1 MASAQVDKNSYNQ
14 LVADAVAKY
23 QPLQTSTMLAIQ
35 NAENPGL
42 SVGATSWTGV
52 QGLAQITQATWNQ
65 WNPGVPYSTNPAAQ
79 IDTQARILASYTQK
93 YNGDVALIAAAYNGG
108 PGVSNLAVQL
118 MKQNPNLSEAEAIS
132 QAAAHYFDQTK
143 VNEINN
149 YVAKVSK
156 QPAATTQSQ
165 NPSATSTNGLDKFDT
180 TNSIEPVD
188 FVGVQGQTISA
199 SQLNS
204 YVAQAYPTKV
214 ISAGLSE
221 TPWFSDLTILQPPI
235 ARYTGDN
242 GFPVVFNIHMD
253 STGFDDLNINI
264 PMVASIKTWRKS
276 MRHVINNQST
286 RTGWLINTW
295 GMALDTLDGTATTG
309 IMMNMKGLSSFISL
323 RGSSETDL
331 VAALGSLQNAEDEA
345 GTFVDGNLRVA
356 ARDAFNEFLSMFKNN
371 GTVWYQSPNYTGF
384 SQNSQQN
391 QPGETTTNYDL
402 GEPVS
407 VTSDQLAPDVWSPIT
422 GSSTLQ
428 NAARRMDVMSRG
440 GVVMNFRNATYT
452 GYFKSLTVNMS
463 ADKPF
468 QWEFSFSFQVENT
481 QSFVSLPRLGAT
493 GVI

>member
-1 MASAQVDKNSYNQ
+1 MASDQVDKNSYNQ
-14 LVADAVAKY
+14 LVANAVASY
-23 QPLQTSTMLAIQ
+23 PPLQTSTMLAIQ

-93 YNGDVALIAAAYNGG
+93 YNGDTALIAAAYNGG
-108 PGVSNLAVQL
+108 PGVANLAVQL
-118 MKQNPNLSEAEAIS
+118 MKQDPTLSETAAIS

-149 YVAKVSK
+149 YVAKVSG
-156 QPAATTQSQ
+156 QPAASTQSQ
-165 NPSATSTNGLDKFDT
+165 NPNAVSTNGFTKLDT
-180 TNSIEPVD
+180 TGSLNPVD

-221 TPWFSDLTILQPPI
+221 TPWFQDLAILQPPI
-235 ARYTGDN
+235 ARFTGDG
-242 GFPVVFNIHMD
+242 GFPVIFNIHM
-253 STGFDDLNINI
+253 SKNGFDDLNINI

-295 GMALDTLDGTATTG
+295 GMALDTIDGTASTG
-309 IMMNMKGLSSFISL
+309 IMMNMTGLSSFISM
-323 RGSSETDL
+323 RGSSTTDL
-331 VAALGSLQNAEDEA
+331 VAALGSLQDAEDEA
-345 GTFVDGNLRVA
+345 GDFVDGNLRVA

-384 SQNSQQN
+384 SQNSQQV
-391 QPGETTTNYDL
+391 QPGEDTTNYDL
-402 GEPVS
+402 GEPTS
-407 VTSDQLAPDVWSPIT
+407 VASDQLAPDVWSPMT

-440 GVVMNFRNATYT
+440 GVVMNFRNAMYT
-452 GYFKSLTVNMS
+452 GYFKSLSVTMS

-468 QWEFSFSFQVENT
+468 QWDFSFSFQVEST
-481 QSFVSLPRLGAT
+481 QSFVSLPRLGAM